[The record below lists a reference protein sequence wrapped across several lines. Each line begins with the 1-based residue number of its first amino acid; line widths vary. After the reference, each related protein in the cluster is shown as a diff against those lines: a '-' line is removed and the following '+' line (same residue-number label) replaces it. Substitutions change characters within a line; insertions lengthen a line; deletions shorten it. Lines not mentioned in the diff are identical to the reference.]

1 MPASHSDKD
10 CGQASLPET
19 LSRNTV
25 PKHCIDV
32 SCVMQSGGLADHM
45 KTFALILFFGCAGL
59 MIVSAVVQILYA
71 VF

>member
-1 MPASHSDKD
+1 
-10 CGQASLPET
+10 
-19 LSRNTV
+19 
-25 PKHCIDV
+25 
-32 SCVMQSGGLADHM
+32 M